1 MRAISRAPH
10 PSSISRAQKKPV
22 GCDNAFTSIASAQL
36 ATFSGRCV
44 V

>member
-10 PSSISRAQKKPV
+10 PPSISRAQKKPL
-22 GCDNAFTSIASAQL
+22 GCDNAFSSIASPQL
-36 ATFSGRCV
+36 ATVFGRCV